1 MPTTRI
7 TYHELPQQVRAAI
20 EDVTGPVDS
29 ATSATTGFNSA
40 VAARLH
46 TATGDHFCKALP
58 ADHRWVWTQRR
69 EADIAPHLHGV
80 APPLVAR
87 LDVGGWDILLFQA
100 LDGHHADYGLGS
112 PDLPAVVALLEAIAE
127 TACPPIELRDAGER
141 LRAYATTPTDLCH
154 FAGAALLHTDL
165 NNANV
170 VVDADRARIVDWAW
184 ATRGA
189 AWLDAA
195 YWVLWLIAAGHPP
208 AAAEQWAG
216 KVSTWRTASRAGLR
230 AFSEAQAA
238 LWAEISG
245 RDQNDVWTARL
256 ADASQQWAAYRHTL
270 D

>member
-7 TYHELPQQVRAAI
+7 TYQELPQQVRAAI

-29 ATSATTGFNSA
+29 ATSATAGFNSA

-46 TATGDHFCKALP
+46 TAAGDRFCKALP

-69 EADIAPHLHGV
+69 EADIAPHLHEV
-80 APPLVAR
+80 APPLLAR
-87 LDVGGWDILLFQA
+87 LDVGGWDILLFEA
-100 LDGHHADYGLGS
+100 LDGHHADYSLGS
-112 PDLPAVVALLEAIAE
+112 PDLPAVVALLEAIAQ
-127 TACPPIELRDAGER
+127 TACPPIELREAAER
-141 LRAYATTPTDLCH
+141 LHNYVTTPADPRH
-154 FAGAALLHTDL
+154 FAGSALLHTDL

-170 VVDADRARIVDWAW
+170 LVDADRARIVDWGW

-208 AAAEQWAG
+208 AAAERWAG
-216 KVSTWRTASRAGLR
+216 KVSTWRTASSAGLR

-238 LWAEISG
+238 LWAEIRA
-245 RDQNDVWTARL
+245 RDTEDVWTARL
-256 ADASQQWAAYRHTL
+256 ADASQQWVAYRHAL
-270 D
+270 G